1 MNADV
6 TILHNPRCSTS
17 RAALQAVE
25 ESGRSFEV
33 VAYLKEPRTAEQ
45 LRELIAILDA
55 DPTELVRR
63 DATFAKLGLSDDD
76 VASADQVV
84 ETLVAHPELLQRPI
98 VIRHDADGDR
108 AIIGRPKTA
117 VPDFLAAATT
127 RTGE

>member
-1 MNADV
+1 MSTDI

-33 VAYLKEPRTAEQ
+33 IPYLKEPRTDEQ
-45 LRELIAILDA
+45 LRELIGILDT

-63 DATFAKLGLSDDD
+63 DATFVKLGLFDED
-76 VASADQVV
+76 VTTADQVV
-84 ETLVAHPELLQRPI
+84 ATLVAHPELLQRPI

-117 VPDFLAAATT
+117 VPEFLAGTT
-127 RTGE
+127 TTEVE